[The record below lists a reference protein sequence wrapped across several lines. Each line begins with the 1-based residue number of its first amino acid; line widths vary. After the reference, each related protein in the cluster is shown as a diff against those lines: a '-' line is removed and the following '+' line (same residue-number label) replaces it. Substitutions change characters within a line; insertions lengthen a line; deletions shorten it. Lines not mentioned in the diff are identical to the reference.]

1 MWRPKKFQGVPQDC
15 VNAYTLEC
23 QRYRFSKAHVL
34 MIITPMLY
42 TYIIKELV
50 MAASRWR
57 LSFLPSADGNT
68 ADNQGIIM
76 LPLSCSTHTNVNPSI
91 MEVQDIALHLTH
103 ESHVCR
109 LCRDDISRLV
119 KSPHIKPRWEKTGRK
134 LNCCVPMCT
143 STSFSTTQI
152 ASGEEIA
159 HILSCENL
167 VGIFTGSI
175 I

>member
-1 MWRPKKFQGVPQDC
+1 
-15 VNAYTLEC
+15 
-23 QRYRFSKAHVL
+23 
-34 MIITPMLY
+34 MIIKPMLY

-50 MAASRWR
+50 MAASWRR
-57 LSFLPSADGNT
+57 LSFLPSADGNM

-76 LPLSCSTHTNVNPSI
+76 LPLSCSTHTNVNPLSWKNI
-91 MEVQDIALHLTH
+91 QAQDIALTRLHLTH

-109 LCRDDISRLV
+109 LCWDDNLLLCRDDISRLV
-119 KSPHIKPRWEKTGRK
+119 KSPHMKPSWEKTGRK

-159 HILSCENL
+159 HILTCENL
-167 VGIFTGSI
+167 PHPTPLCKQHYHLVYDSLRSKQTHCCT
-175 I
+175 